1 MLTTSTFKIHPKIQ
15 LLLIVHVFTY
25 SDVLFSPF
33 ARNYLDAGHKVL
45 FEEKSS
51 FLSKASQRP
60 WKQCDYIMS
69 YEMHSYLNHSVI
81 YFLADCSV
89 LLALPSGKLDGNINA
104 DKCIIVSNKI
114 VFTEHVYT
122 LKRKLPILLPVDVKE
137 VHQELDG
144 AALKEHREDNH
155 RQSERWHVS
164 QFRGGELSWQKI
176 LLSLTWLLRT
186 SA

>member
-1 MLTTSTFKIHPKIQ
+1 
-15 LLLIVHVFTY
+15 
-25 SDVLFSPF
+25 
-33 ARNYLDAGHKVL
+33 
-45 FEEKSS
+45 
-51 FLSKASQRP
+51 
-60 WKQCDYIMS
+60 
-69 YEMHSYLNHSVI
+69 MHSYLNHSVI

-89 LLALPSGKLDGNINA
+89 LLALPSGKLDGNIRNT

-155 RQSERWHVS
+155 RQSERCMS
-164 QFRGGELSWQKI
+164 RRSEEAS
-176 LLSLTWLLRT
+176 
-186 SA
+186 